1 LYLSNKQVEIKGYKM
16 KVKSYKKKMS
26 RKEGLS
32 LVDRGYL
39 TMSQFDELVQDGT
52 IAGQRTKSA
61 AVKFA
66 GTDMTTYFPN
76 IRFSKSA
83 AKGAN
88 NVVTTPMRTLH
99 RKWNEQFKAQ
109 FDTMVA
115 EFAEVSNDVT
125 FALFTNE
132 QDN

>member
-1 LYLSNKQVEIKGYKM
+1 MS
-16 KVKSYKKKMS
+16 KSYRKKMS

-32 LVDRGYL
+32 LVKRGYI

-66 GTDMTTYFPN
+66 GTTMTTYFPN
-76 IRFSKSA
+76 IRFSKST

-99 RKWNEQFKAQ
+99 RKWNEEFKPQ
-109 FDTMVA
+109 FDAMVA
-115 EFAEVSNDVT
+115 EFAEVNGEAPT